1 MVKTPLRAIVIGLI
15 AVSAVYR
22 VSDGRADAFDAFRS
36 LAMLLCERRAG
47 AADISLA
54 VVFPGGAA
62 RMAELEKRIE
72 AVAKPEASLG

>member
-15 AVSAVYR
+15 AVLAVYR

-36 LAMLLCERRAG
+36 LAMRLGERRAG
-47 AADISLA
+47 AADISL
-54 VVFPGGAA
+54 VFPRGAT
-62 RMAELEKRIE
+62 RMAEVEKPIE